1 MNDSLPLKNE
11 APTSSPQSLEG
22 INFSALSESEKLQL
36 LHGILLTYTTEQG
49 LSTIYD
55 LVVKR
60 LEDVQRVQS
69 PISVTVKTV
78 RKSRYL
84 YYTGASITEQKIIHL
99 LRLEP
104 GESYFVATQNC
115 HIRVL
120 RYYTPPEFKDWRHII
135 DLGVEGNVYCLCDI
149 EFRFAK
155 DEPLYRTYRYPDVLD
170 LFDDGN
176 FEHCPKPDFRVIE
189 IALKKAQAEQIIS
202 VFGSLVMLSNKCQY
216 QVFEL
221 ADVRRHGK
229 KYLKIQ
235 GRAHLVIEAKKKL
248 LIVEPPEEI
257 LEHINHLV
265 EGFLD
270 SGILHYRMTA
280 QRVYG
285 CISTTG
291 DPLEKL
297 LSIFMS

>member
-1 MNDSLPLKNE
+1 MNDSLPPENE
-11 APTSSPQSLEG
+11 ASVASSMLLGG

-36 LHGILLTYTTEQG
+36 LHGILLTYNTEQG
-49 LSTIYD
+49 LSAIYD

-60 LEDVQRVQS
+60 LEDIQQGQR
-69 PISVTVKTV
+69 PIAVTVKTV
-78 RKSRYL
+78 RNSRYL
-84 YYTGASITEQKIIHL
+84 YYTGATSTEQKIIHL
-99 LRLEP
+99 LRLDP
-104 GESYFVATQNC
+104 GESYFVASQNC
-115 HIRVL
+115 HIKVL
-120 RYYTPPEFKDWRHII
+120 RYYTPPEFKDWRNII
-135 DLGVEGNVYCLCDI
+135 DLGVEGKVYCLCDI
-149 EFRFAK
+149 EFRFA
-155 DEPLYRTYRYPDVLD
+155 DGEPLYRTYRYPDVLD
-170 LFDDGN
+170 LFDDET
-176 FEHCPKPDFRVIE
+176 FDYCPKPDFRVIE

-235 GRAHLVIEAKKKL
+235 GRAQLVIEAKKKL

-257 LEHINHLV
+257 LEHINHLI

-270 SGILHYRMTA
+270 SDILHYRMTA

-285 CISTTG
+285 CIRAAG

-297 LSIFMS
+297 LNAFLS